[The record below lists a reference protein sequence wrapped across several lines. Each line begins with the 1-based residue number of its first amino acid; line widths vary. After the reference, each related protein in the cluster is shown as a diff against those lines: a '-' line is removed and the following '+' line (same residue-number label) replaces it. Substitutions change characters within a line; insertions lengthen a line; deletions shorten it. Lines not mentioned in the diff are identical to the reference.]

1 MNFKEFISFDKMITP
16 VIIKILFYI
25 GIVICIILGLSELI
39 GGIAAGSL
47 SIIFLGLITI
57 VIGPVLV
64 KVYCELVMVLFKILE
79 NLKDI
84 NNKMQQI
91 MYL

>member
-39 GGIAAGSL
+39 GGIAAGSI

-84 NNKMQQI
+84 NNKM
-91 MYL
+91 

>member
-84 NNKMQQI
+84 NNKM
-91 MYL
+91 